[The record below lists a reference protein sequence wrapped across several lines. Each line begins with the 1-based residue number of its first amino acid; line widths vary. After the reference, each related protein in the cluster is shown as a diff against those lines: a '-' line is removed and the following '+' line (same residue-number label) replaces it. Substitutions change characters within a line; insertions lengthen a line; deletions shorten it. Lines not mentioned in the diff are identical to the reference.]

1 MTTITVYGSHS
12 CHSSKKAIQ
21 WFNDHDIQIKT
32 QFINQ
37 TPITREELIKFFSMS
52 EDIYDIISPRSKL
65 YKELSKTYDMNELS
79 LNNFIALAIEHPSIV
94 RKPIIFDGKQILVGF
109 NEDSIRAFI
118 PRSKR
123 ALMNQSNN

>member
-1 MTTITVYGSHS
+1 MPKITVYGSYS
-12 CHSSKKAIQ
+12 CNSSKKAIK
-21 WFNDHDIQIKT
+21 WFKDHNIQIKT

-65 YKELSKTYDMNELS
+65 YKELSKTYNMNELS
-79 LNNFIALAIEHPSIV
+79 LNNLIALALKHPSIV
-94 RKPIIFDGKQILVGF
+94 HKPIIFDGKQLLVGF
-109 NEDSIRAFI
+109 NEDAIRAFI

-123 ALMNQSNN
+123 ILMTHSI

>member
-65 YKELSKTYDMNELS
+65 YKELSKTYNMNELS
-79 LNNFIALAIEHPSIV
+79 LNHLIALAIEHPTIV
-94 RKPIIFDGKQILVGF
+94 RKPIIFDGKQLLVGF
-109 NEDSIRAFI
+109 NEDAIRAFI

-123 ALMNQSNN
+123 ILMSRSNH